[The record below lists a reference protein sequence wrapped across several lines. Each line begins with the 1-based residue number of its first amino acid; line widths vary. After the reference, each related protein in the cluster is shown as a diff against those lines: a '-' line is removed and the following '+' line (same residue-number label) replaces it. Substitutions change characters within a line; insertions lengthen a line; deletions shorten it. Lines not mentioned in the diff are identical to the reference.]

1 MTNKA
6 AFQARF
12 AHYERKPGLKVMR
25 LHFEV
30 PLEKGMETISILGEP
45 TPDNDVWV
53 GIALLTQEPARSNTQ
68 EPADNEEDSSKDRHP
83 QKWHELKPSVQAG
96 IRCDEQR
103 FKRFLEE
110 EFFGHFKTEC
120 GNSAAIVRSLC
131 NVKSRSEFDVQ
142 GKPQQDWMW
151 LDNKFQAWMAAG

>member
-53 GIALLTQEPARSNTQ
+53 GIALLGGEP
-68 EPADNEEDSSKDRHP
+68 NEE
-83 QKWHELKPSVQAG
+83 KPSERKWRDVPLAEQAG
-96 IRCDEQR
+96 IRCEQEAFMKFLRTTR
-103 FKRFLEE
+103 FVSGAYKNF
-110 EFFGHFKTEC
+110 T
-120 GNSAAIVRSLC
+120 AADLVRTYC
-131 NVKSRSEFDVQ
+131 AVESRSE
-142 GKPQQDWMW
+142 
-151 LDNKFQAWMAAG
+151 LDADNDAANRWINLDKEFQAWMAAG

>member
-53 GIALLTQEPARSNTQ
+53 GIALLGAVSEAQKSAENDANPTNSAPPE
-68 EPADNEEDSSKDRHP
+68 
-83 QKWHELKPSVQAG
+83 KWHELKPSQQAG
-96 IRCDEQR
+96 IRCSEQK
-103 FKRFLEE
+103 FLRFLEE
-110 EFFGHFKTEC
+110 EFSNATVSFERDAARVVRFLC
-120 GNSAAIVRSLC
+120 GGL
-131 NVKSRSEFDVQ
+131 KSRSE
-142 GKPQQDWMW
+142 
-151 LDNKFQAWMAAG
+151 LNDNTEAASKWKALEGKFQAWMAAG

>member
-53 GIALLTQEPARSNTQ
+53 GIALLGGER
-68 EPADNEEDSSKDRHP
+68 EEEKSSGR
-83 QKWHELKPSVQAG
+83 KWHELKPSQQAG
-96 IRCDEQR
+96 IRCSDASFQR
-103 FKRFLEE
+103 FLKEQYNMTLREH
-110 EFFGHFKTEC
+110 G
-120 GNSAAIVRSLC
+120 GDVAATVRKLC
-131 NVKSRSEFDVQ
+131 LVESRSE
-142 GKPQQDWMW
+142 
-151 LDNKFQAWMAAG
+151 LDNDTSKNSIWSQLNSQFQAWMAAG

>member
-6 AFQARF
+6 AFKARF

-53 GIALLTQEPARSNTQ
+53 GIALLGGEREEEKKQTGRRWRDLNPAQQAGMRCQEPAF
-68 EPADNEEDSSKDRHP
+68 
-83 QKWHELKPSVQAG
+83 
-96 IRCDEQR
+96 QR
-103 FKRFLEE
+103 FMRETRVPEAHRDSDCASLIYQ
-110 EFFGHFKTEC
+110 HFNIE
-120 GNSAAIVRSLC
+120 
-131 NVKSRSEFDVQ
+131 SRSELN
-142 GKPQQDWMW
+142 KPEMATLWHACDRE
-151 LDNKFQAWMAAG
+151 FQAWMAAG